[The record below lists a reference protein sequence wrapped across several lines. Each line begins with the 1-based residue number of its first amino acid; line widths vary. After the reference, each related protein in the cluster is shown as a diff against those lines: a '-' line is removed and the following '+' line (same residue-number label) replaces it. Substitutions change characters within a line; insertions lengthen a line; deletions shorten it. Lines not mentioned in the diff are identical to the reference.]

1 MEQQQGTKLEA
12 KPATQKEP
20 GFLTSEFW
28 VNGGA
33 GASALVVVDKALEAI
48 AAQPGS
54 AWPIAVATA
63 AACLALAGMGF
74 GYALM
79 RTRRKESA
87 DVSEAAVQTAVV
99 ELDATAVEAMLQDG
113 NAALARSFEAHRDQ
127 IRELLERGKPV
138 GVPA

>member
-12 KPATQKEP
+12 KPAGQKEP

-54 AWPIAVATA
+54 AWPIAVAAA

-79 RTRRKESA
+79 RTRRKE
-87 DVSEAAVQTAVV
+87 VQTAVV
-99 ELDATAVEAMLQDG
+99 ELDTGSMEEKIR
-113 NAALARSFEAHRDQ
+113 AALSG
-127 IRELLERGKPV
+127 LGKA
-138 GVPA
+138 GEVPA